1 MRNSV
6 LSLAT
11 LLALVLAGP
20 ARAQEGLG
28 LDLSGETSTPQEEQD
43 SGGEDSG
50 STEPLPEEGLGLQ
63 IDPGVDTALLPRFA
77 LVGLEATERIGA
89 PAWRQWTTLLR
100 GAALRTGKVS
110 AGADPRESLQAL
122 ESNYQEVL
130 RCDQADCLRDPA
142 ETLDADLLT
151 VARLSKEG
159 RTWTLRLITYDRDR
173 AEVEVDEVSGKSP
186 RDKRF
191 LRQGATTLAQRLQ
204 ALARP
209 RALLKVKT
217 NLAQAVV
224 RMGDRILGAGSVEVR
239 LPPGPVSLTVE
250 ADGFDSVNRSLELAP
265 GEVKEVET
273 PLIASGPE
281 PEGPP
286 DERKGALAVRQQ
298 GPSGPSL
305 FTRPGFYTTLVG
317 LVAAGVGVAL
327 NLQAQSALARAQD
340 SNGDGVVDITRANY
354 LQARGQASLST
365 ALMAGG
371 GAVAGAGVLWLVLV
385 PTSAP
390 ASASA
395 APANPQAGGTAFHLV
410 MGGSF

>member
-6 LSLAT
+6 LSLAA

-43 SGGEDSG
+43 SSGEDSG

-63 IDPGVDTALLPRFA
+63 VEPGVEGALLPRFA

-89 PAWRQWTTLLR
+89 PAWRQWTGLLR

-110 AGADPRESLQAL
+110 AGADPRESQQAL
-122 ESNYQEVL
+122 EGSYQQVL
-130 RCDQADCLRDPA
+130 RCELAECLREPA

-159 RTWTLRLITYDRDR
+159 RTWRLRLVTYDRDR
-173 AEVEVDEVSGKSP
+173 AEVEVDEVTGRNP
-186 RDKRF
+186 RDKRL
-191 LRQGATTLAQRLQ
+191 LRQGATALAQRLE

-209 RALLKVKT
+209 RALLKVNT

-224 RMGDRILGAGSVEVR
+224 RMGDRILGVGSVEVR

-250 ADGFDSVNRSLELAP
+250 ADGFDPVNRSLELAP
-265 GEVKEVET
+265 GEVQQVEA
-273 PLIASGPE
+273 PLMASGPE

-286 DERKGALAVRQQ
+286 EERPGVLAVRKQAA
-298 GPSGPSL
+298 SGPSL
-305 FTRPGFYTTLVG
+305 FARPGLYTTLVG

-340 SNGDGVVDITRANY
+340 SNGDGVVDMTRRDY

-385 PTSAP
+385 PASAP
-390 ASASA
+390 APTA
-395 APANPQAGGTAFHLV
+395 APANPQAGGSALHLV
-410 MGGSF
+410 VGGSF